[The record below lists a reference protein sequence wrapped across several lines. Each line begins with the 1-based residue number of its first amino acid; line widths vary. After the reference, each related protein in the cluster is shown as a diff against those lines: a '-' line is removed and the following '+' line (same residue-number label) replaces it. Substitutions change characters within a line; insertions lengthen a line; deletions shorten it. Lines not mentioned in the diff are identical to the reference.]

1 MKPLEKR
8 GIQQARK
15 SLIPTAKGHVL
26 EIGSGTGVNVKLYN
40 QDIITSL
47 TLSDIKLNKKLRS
60 IIKNNVQLKE
70 LSVEELPFE
79 DNTFDTIVHTLVFC
93 SVKHVEQGVC
103 ELKRVLKPNGRLLFI
118 EHILPEKK
126 RMKRLFKMINPF
138 WKRIASGCHLTRD
151 YEQSL
156 LDNGFTITHSA
167 KFMNTVFVYGE
178 ATI

>member
-1 MKPLEKR
+1 M
-8 GIQQARK
+8 
-15 SLIPTAKGHVL
+15 
-26 EIGSGTGVNVKLYN
+26 
-40 QDIITSL
+40 
-47 TLSDIKLNKKLRS
+47 
-60 IIKNNVQLKE
+60 
-70 LSVEELPFE
+70 
-79 DNTFDTIVHTLVFC
+79 
-93 SVKHVEQGVC
+93 KHVEQGVC